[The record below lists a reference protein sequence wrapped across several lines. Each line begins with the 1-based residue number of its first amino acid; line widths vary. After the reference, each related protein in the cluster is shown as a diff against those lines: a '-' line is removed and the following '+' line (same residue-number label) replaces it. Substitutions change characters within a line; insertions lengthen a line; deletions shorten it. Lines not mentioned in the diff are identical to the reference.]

1 MEVEELATDQGG
13 SEPEN
18 VVDWVEGRATELH
31 IDRPSEGPVEDVDEV
46 ATVDDSTEQA
56 AEAAEGEG
64 EDRADADTIDSDVE
78 GAEAQPEAQET
89 EESGQSLID
98 SLSREELEKKLA
110 EAEEFQRR
118 HKELVSHVGRMQQQW
133 GETRK
138 ELEQQRAQYEEQ
150 RQRAEAEKL
159 SPYSRRHPDYDKWQR
174 LQSRWQEDEKTLQRL
189 RERVSD
195 GSDGGFTTTQYN
207 QAASAI
213 AAKYSEDEQSLIA
226 GYEPWLKQ
234 QQTTVLSSPD
244 DYFLDLIERVAPDLV
259 KRVLDSQ
266 NEFSGIQQQRDKF
279 FEDNKD
285 ILTGDTL
292 AEVHRL
298 VNEEKVPAQY
308 AAELVRARMK
318 NESLSQAAAQT
329 DEQRATARA
338 QQKALGRKATVPSPG
353 STQAPASMEDM
364 IKPSDFKNEKEFLD
378 ALVNERAARLS
389 QGAK

>member
-1 MEVEELATDQGG
+1 MEVEALATDQGG
-13 SEPEN
+13 SEEEN

-31 IDRPSEGPVEDVDEV
+31 MDRPDEGPVEGVDEG
-46 ATVDDSTEQA
+46 ATVDESTEQA
-56 AEAAEGEG
+56 AEAAVEEGA
-64 EDRADADTIDSDVE
+64 DREVADATVS
-78 GAEAQPEAQET
+78 EAQEA
-89 EESGQSLID
+89 EQADQSLID

-110 EAEEFQRR
+110 EAEEMQRR
-118 HKELVSHVGRMQQQW
+118 HQELVSNVGRMQQQW

-138 ELEQQRAQYEEQ
+138 ELEQLRSQSEEQ
-150 RQRAEAEKL
+150 RQRAEAAKL
-159 SPYSRRHPDYDKWQR
+159 SPYSRRHPDYDKWQS

-195 GSDGGFTTTQYN
+195 GSDGEFTSSHYN
-207 QAASAI
+207 HAASAI
-213 AAKYSEDEQSLIA
+213 AAKYSEDEQQLIA
-226 GYEPWLKQ
+226 GYEPWLKK
-234 QQTTVLSSPD
+234 QQTTVLSSPE
-244 DYFLDLIERVAPDLV
+244 DYFQDMIERVVPDLV
-259 KRVLDSQ
+259 NRVVESRS
-266 NEFSGIQQQRDKF
+266 EFSGIKQQRDKF

-298 VNEEKVPAQY
+298 VNEERVPAQY
-308 AAELVRARMK
+308 AAELVRSRMK

-329 DEQRATARA
+329 DEQKATARA
-338 QQKALGRKATVPSPG
+338 QQSALGRRATVPSPG

-378 ALVNERAARLS
+378 ALVNERAARLT